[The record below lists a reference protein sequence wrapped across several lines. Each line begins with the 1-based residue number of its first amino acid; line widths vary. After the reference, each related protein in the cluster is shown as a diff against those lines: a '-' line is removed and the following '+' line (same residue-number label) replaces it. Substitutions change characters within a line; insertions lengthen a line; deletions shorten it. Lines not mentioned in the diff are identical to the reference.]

1 MADRNTIKHKKGN
14 KSHLFHRH
22 SLLTVTVKEQ
32 VAVFPLTSVAV
43 YVTRVTPMEKLEPG
57 WTSLT
62 SWTSAYEL
70 SVTRG
75 AGHLTR
81 VG

>member
-43 YVTRVTPMEKLEPG
+43 YVTRVTPTGKLEPG
-57 WTSLT
+57 
-62 SWTSAYEL
+62 
-70 SVTRG
+70 
-75 AGHLTR
+75 
-81 VG
+81 